1 MSSYVLLH
9 SLVVR
14 ELSRADVAS
23 EDEVV
28 LGHSSS
34 NSRPATFFQ
43 VSLQL
48 GLAQE
53 PPENRRKLICLLTFE
68 KTAPATTLF
77 TSEGLLCV
85 DVKVLL
91 QSPKVG
97 EGGRTMSTLEPFLA
111 RVAQPV
117 RLHVF
122 LTGEP
127 LWTTITF
134 VRPCTRV
141 SHHVALQVPGAGKFP
156 STYVTIQLARL
167 LVEFAVF
174 P

>member
-1 MSSYVLLH
+1 M
-9 SLVVR
+9 
-14 ELSRADVAS
+14 
-23 EDEVV
+23 
-28 LGHSSS
+28 
-34 NSRPATFFQ
+34 
-43 VSLQL
+43 
-48 GLAQE
+48 
-53 PPENRRKLICLLTFE
+53 
-68 KTAPATTLF
+68 
-77 TSEGLLCV
+77 

-91 QSPKVG
+91 QSTKVG

-141 SHHVALQVPGAGKFP
+141 SHHVALQVPSAGKFP

-174 P
+174 PKVVNCLEFLSTVIVGTSQPERWSIW